1 MNKSII
7 ILALATLCFGQAN
20 AQGGKLLALKDRGII
35 VHSYTDG
42 SYINFEFS
50 NHQWVTG
57 YIDWV
62 KPDSIQ
68 VNQFALQQVM
78 TTYGTWGEDTLK
90 LGHLTLHINEIIAF
104 AHERGHYTSVFS
116 NGSLLKVAGPLY
128 AGLNITN
135 SLLKKDP
142 VFSNRNIPQIASG
155 IVVWLIGKWQTKQN
169 PNYRPIGKRYSVEVI

>member
-1 MNKSII
+1 MNKIII
-7 ILALATLCFGQAN
+7 ILFFAFFSTSVVN
-20 AQGGKLLALKDRGII
+20 AQGGKLLALKDRGVI
-35 VHSYTDG
+35 VHSYTSG

-57 YIDWV
+57 YINWV

-78 TTYGTWGEDTLK
+78 TVYGTWGEDTLK
-90 LGHLTLHINEIIAF
+90 LGALTLHINEIIAF
-104 AHERGHYTSVFS
+104 AHEKGHYTSVFS
-116 NGSLLKVAGPLY
+116 NGSFLKVAGPLY

-142 VFSNRNIPQIASG
+142 VFSNRNIPQIAG
-155 IVVWLIGKWQTKQN
+155 GFVAWLLGKWQANAN
-169 PNYRPIGKRYSVEVI
+169 PNYRPIGKRYSLEVI